1 MTTTANA
8 PAPAP
13 AVRLPQFQVGVDY
26 WANTEATVNGVLGG
40 YGPATAVPRLD
51 ATASRMLILS
61 IMPHLSTIA
70 PPHRA
75 SISASET
82 TTATTQSQR
91 RSFRALDCGA
101 GIGRVTST
109 VLASRSKQFQDV
121 DFDLWANPSP
131 VFPPSAHQLPLFDR
145 VDLVEPV
152 PKFLKEA
159 QRHAERGREGWK
171 YLSTGKGVRM
181 WQAGLQ
187 FFDPAA
193 PAIPVPP
200 IRSEDPQAVVGTV
213 ELVATYGSESLVWP
227 DPKRRRDTD
236 SGGAEDGYD
245 LCMIQWCIGH
255 LSDAELVDFLKRSRK
270 ALRQDDQGCQGYIIL
285 KENVCKDTE
294 GAGAG
299 FLFDD
304 DDSSV
309 TRSDK
314 VFKNI
319 FADAGLEVLRQETQQ
334 GFPKELFP
342 VIAYVLR

>member
-109 VLASRSKQFQDV
+109 VL
-121 DFDLWANPSP
+121 
-131 VFPPSAHQLPLFDR
+131 LPLFDR

-200 IRSEDPQAVVGTV
+200 IRYEDPQAVVGTV

>member
-1 MTTTANA
+1 MTTTASA
-8 PAPAP
+8 PPAPA
-13 AVRLPQFQVGVDY
+13 ARLPQFQVGVDY
-26 WANTEATVNGVLGG
+26 WAKTEATVNGVLGG
-40 YGPATAVPRLD
+40 YGPATTVPRLD

-61 IMPHLSTIA
+61 IIPQLSTIT

-75 SISASET
+75 STSAET
-82 TTATTQSQR
+82 TTPR

-109 VLASRSKQFQDV
+109 VL
-121 DFDLWANPSP
+121 
-131 VFPPSAHQLPLFDR
+131 LPLFDR

-152 PKFLKEA
+152 AKFLKEA

-171 YLSTGKGVRM
+171 HLSTGKGVRI

-200 IRSEDPQAVVGTV
+200 IRNDDPNAVAGTV

-227 DPKRRRDTD
+227 DPKHKIDAEN
-236 SGGAEDGYD
+236 GAEDGYD

-255 LSDAELVDFLKRSRK
+255 LSDEELVEFLKRSRK
-270 ALRQDDQGCQGYIIL
+270 ALRKDNKGCQGYIVL

-294 GAGAG
+294 GDGAG

-314 VFKNI
+314 VFKKI

>member
-1 MTTTANA
+1 MTTTASA
-8 PAPAP
+8 PAPA
-13 AVRLPQFQVGVDY
+13 ARLPQFQVGVDY
-26 WANTEATVNGVLGG
+26 WAKTEATVNGVLGG

-61 IMPHLSTIA
+61 IMPHLSTVT

-75 SISASET
+75 SISAPET
-82 TTATTQSQR
+82 TTTTPSQR

-109 VLASRSKQFQDV
+109 
-121 DFDLWANPSP
+121 
-131 VFPPSAHQLPLFDR
+131 LPLFDR

-213 ELVATYGSESLVWP
+213 ELVATYGSEALVWP
-227 DPKRRRDTD
+227 DPKRRMDTE

-255 LSDAELVDFLKRSRK
+255 LSDAELVEFLKRSRK
-270 ALRQDDQGCQGYIIL
+270 ALRQDDRGCQGYIIL

-319 FADAGLEVLRQETQQ
+319 FADAGLDVLRQETQQ